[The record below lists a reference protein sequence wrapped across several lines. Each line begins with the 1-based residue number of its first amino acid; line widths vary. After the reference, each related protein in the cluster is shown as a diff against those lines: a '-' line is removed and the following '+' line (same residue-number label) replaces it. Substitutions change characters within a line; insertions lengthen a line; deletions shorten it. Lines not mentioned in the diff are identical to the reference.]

1 LLLVLVVVALT
12 TWQDR
17 YRSTRWRQPLFVA
30 LYPIAADES
39 PVTRSYIDAL
49 DDERF
54 KAIDRFFMREAARYR
69 LPTDEP
75 IRTRLQ
81 PELRARPPERGARDG
96 ALATAWWS
104 LKLRYWAWSVSRH
117 AHEPEDIR
125 IFVLY
130 RDPALTPTVPHS
142 LGLTTVSYT
151 HLDVYKRQAEGRR
164 QYDHIEIERIAL
176 PVLQALE
183 SRQAAGGIG
192 NRDPE
197 SLGGQEIRK
206 PGPHLAA
213 ATDDQRSFTA
223 AMRVRRHARMLLGRQ

>member
-1 LLLVLVVVALT
+1 MTSRTPNAAPRVRWFKAVRVAVLLLVLVVVALT

-81 PELRARPPERGARDG
+81 PELRARPPE
-96 ALATAWWS
+96 
-104 LKLRYWAWSVSRH
+104 
-117 AHEPEDIR
+117 
-125 IFVLY
+125 
-130 RDPALTPTVPHS
+130 LTNCCTRSAPPINTISTTTRRAFPTVTATRS
-142 LGLTTVSYT
+142 AVRSI
-151 HLDVYKRQAEGRR
+151 RR
-164 QYDHIEIERIAL
+164 APPSSWR
-176 PVLQALE
+176 
-183 SRQAAGGIG
+183 AG
-192 NRDPE
+192 
-197 SLGGQEIRK
+197 
-206 PGPHLAA
+206 AC
-213 ATDDQRSFTA
+213 
-223 AMRVRRHARMLLGRQ
+223 